1 MSTEPDK
8 TFDELVED
16 LEDRVRRL
24 ESGELSLT
32 DALAVFEEGIE
43 LTRDCHERL
52 DAKDRRVV
60 ELSE

>member
-1 MSTEPDK
+1 VSTEPDK

-52 DAKDRRVV
+52 DAKERRVV

>member
-1 MSTEPDK
+1 MSAEDK
-8 TFDELVED
+8 TFDELVEE
-16 LEDRVRRL
+16 LEQRVRRL
-24 ESGELSLT
+24 ESGELALD

-60 ELSE
+60 ELSD